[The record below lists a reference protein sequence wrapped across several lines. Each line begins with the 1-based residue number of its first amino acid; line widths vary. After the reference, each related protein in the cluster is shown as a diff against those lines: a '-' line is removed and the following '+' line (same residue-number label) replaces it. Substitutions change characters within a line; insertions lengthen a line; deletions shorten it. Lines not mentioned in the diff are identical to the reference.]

1 MKYTVTYSCGHAGT
15 VELFGPERDRER
27 KLEWYRD
34 SAVCPECYAK
44 QQAEER
50 AAIESQYTLP
60 ALTGS
65 EKQIAWAEKIRAGF
79 LAERPEAEKS
89 LTVQS
94 DRVAPEVMEQF
105 RTLLAEFL
113 DEFFAESSAGKWI
126 DRRNGSLKSFWG
138 KWAAARRG

>member
-44 QQAEER
+44 QQADER

-105 RTLLAEFL
+105 RTLMTKFL

-138 KWAAARRG
+138 KWASARRS